1 MVIRKI
7 EKHEKETID
16 EIIANEIEIFGE
28 NGAVDI
34 WNLKPLIKY
43 GKVYGLFSKE
53 NLISWIQLISDWE
66 KEKIYIYGIAT
77 KKEFVGKGYAKKLVK
92 EVINNCLDDDFK
104 SLELTVSPNNINAIK
119 FYEKIGFLKKEYLE
133 NEYGHG
139 NHRWLYE
146 MIL

>member
-7 EKHEKETID
+7 EKHEKEIIN

-77 KKEFVGKGYAKKLVK
+77 KKELVGKGYAKKLVK
-92 EVINNCLDDDFK
+92 EVINNWDFGIR
-104 SLELTVSPNNINAIK
+104 ERII
-119 FYEKIGFLKKEYLE
+119 
-133 NEYGHG
+133 
-139 NHRWLYE
+139 
-146 MIL
+146 